1 MFCATTLRYFKGWR
15 HPKNVAVSMKT
26 KDIVKVGN
34 NDFFCP
40 SSFAFIKEL
49 SICSNYSLG
58 ILAVNLLR

>member
-34 NDFFCP
+34 NDFFVLQALL
-40 SSFAFIKEL
+40 SSKNCQFAAITA
-49 SICSNYSLG
+49 
-58 ILAVNLLR
+58 LAF